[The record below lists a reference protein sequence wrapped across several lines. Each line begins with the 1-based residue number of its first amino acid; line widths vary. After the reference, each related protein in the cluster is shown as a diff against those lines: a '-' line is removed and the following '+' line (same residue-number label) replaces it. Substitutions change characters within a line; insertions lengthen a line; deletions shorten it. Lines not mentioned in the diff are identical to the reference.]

1 LHRKVREEDG
11 MNGSHDISSAP
22 AAGGDGDHFDP
33 SDAADLIVSTRRKA
47 RRGFEQTT
55 PLGYLFGAV
64 VVGAA
69 YGALWLSVRH
79 QNPYVGPSLAVIG
92 WVYGIV
98 IVSVVV
104 SATTYRR
111 ATHGVRGPSRRED
124 AIRGLAIGVPWIA
137 VYVFDGALKANGF
150 SNAIVYGVFDAAAP
164 WLVVGA
170 AFAAFSAGRERW
182 GEMAQGLTVLVVGTI
197 AAFFGPAGV
206 WGVLAVAGSVGLLV
220 LGVSKYVQLRRI

>member
-1 LHRKVREEDG
+1 
-11 MNGSHDISSAP
+11 MNGSNDIPSTPP
-22 AAGGDGDHFDP
+22 ATGDGDPFDP
-33 SDAADLIVSTRRKA
+33 SDAAELLVSTRRKA
-47 RRGFEQTT
+47 HRGFEQAT
-55 PLGYLFGAV
+55 PLGYLFAAV

-69 YGALWLSVRH
+69 YGAIWLSVRH
-79 QNPYVGPSLAVIG
+79 QDPYVGPSLAVVG
-92 WVYGIV
+92 GVYGIV
-98 IVSVVV
+98 VLSVVV

-111 ATHGVRGPSRRED
+111 ATRGVQGPSRRED

-137 VYVFDGALKANGF
+137 VYVFDGALRANGF

-182 GEMAQGLTVLVVGTI
+182 GEMAQGLTVLVIGTT

-206 WGVLAVAGSVGLLV
+206 WGVLGVAAFVGLLV
-220 LGVSKYVQLRRI
+220 LGVSKYIQLRRL

>member
-1 LHRKVREEDG
+1 
-11 MNGSHDISSAP
+11 MNGSDNISSASP
-22 AAGGDGDHFDP
+22 AAGDDDHFDP
-33 SDAADLIVSTRRKA
+33 SDAADLLISTRRKA

-55 PLGYLFGAV
+55 PLGYLFAAV

-79 QNPYVGPSLAVIG
+79 QDPYVGPSLAVIG

-98 IVSVVV
+98 MVSVVV
-104 SATTYRR
+104 SATAYRR

-164 WLVVGA
+164 WLVVGT
-170 AFAAFSAGRERW
+170 AFAALSAGREQW
-182 GEMAQGLTVLVVGTI
+182 GGMAQGLTVLVIGTA

-206 WGVLAVAGSVGLLV
+206 WGVLAVAGFVGLLV
-220 LGVSKYVQLRRI
+220 LGVSQYTHLRRL